1 MNEFGSQPVLIN
13 LDVYWSE
20 CCSALYNWLKSGNS
34 AEQGFDFVNFT
45 VEHGYF
51 FPYLNGKQDLVGT
64 YHCS

>member
-1 MNEFGSQPVLIN
+1 MHEFGSQPVLIN

-20 CCSALYNWLKSGNS
+20 CCSDLYNRLKSGNS
-34 AEQGFDFVNFT
+34 AGQGFDFVNFT
-45 VEHGYF
+45 VEHGHF